1 MQSLIE
7 QLIQEALA
15 EEERQLQQQHQ
26 QAPAQP
32 SIELPEELDDAIE
45 SMSTEEM
52 IGALKMLDI
61 LVDYFQAQQ
70 QKKQTA
76 QKDYRKTLDGFRTLV
91 NSEFEQRNQELKS
104 GNYIENDVQK
114 IIADRS
120 GSAKYSSYTGR
131 RDGC

>member
-26 QAPAQP
+26 APAQP
-32 SIELPEELDDAIE
+32 SIELPEELNGALE

-52 IGALKMLDI
+52 IGALKMLDV
-61 LVDYFQAQQ
+61 LVDYFQVQQ
-70 QKKQTA
+70 KKKQTA
-76 QKDYRKTLDGFRTLV
+76 YNECRKTLDGFRDLV
-91 NSEFEQRNQELKS
+91 TSDIEQRNQELKS

-120 GSAKYSSYTGR
+120 SSAKYCSYSGGR
-131 RDGC
+131 NDS